1 VAAGH
6 IGCREDKM
14 KALILGGCADMA
26 VPLLKLLRD
35 DPGVKRVVLA
45 DLNAE
50 KAKRLAREYGKK
62 FEAAYCDANDAAGVT
77 ALMKGN
83 DVVFGYV
90 GPFYVFE
97 RPLAECA
104 IRAGTHYVSIADDY
118 DAYLE
123 VIKLEDDARAN
134 KVKILTGFGNSPGIT
149 QILSRKGY
157 NDVPG
162 TDRINVH
169 WCAGSDEDVGPSNL
183 THLFHIFNGTT
194 LQTIGG
200 REVRVKTGAGKK
212 LVEFPQPVG
221 ANHVYYTGH
230 AESVSLPRNLPG
242 LVEATLHGGT
252 KPHYIIRL
260 LKLLRV
266 LGLIKTHRRRAAMAH
281 FFHKIEGWF
290 ASKGIDR
297 SVGRID
303 IFGKKDG
310 KTLYKYFTYVG
321 HIAEITSIPAYVAA
335 KWLVKGAFDGI
346 PGGVY
351 AAERILEKP
360 DAFIA
365 DMRKLGVEIY
375 ESEIAAVS

>member
-1 VAAGH
+1 MARPL
-6 IGCREDKM
+6 IRLLRED
-14 KALILGGCADMA
+14 AE
-26 VPLLKLLRD
+26 
-35 DPGVKRVVLA
+35 VKRVVLA
-45 DLNAE
+45 DINVE
-50 KAKRLAREYGKK
+50 KARALAAENGNK
-62 FEAAYCDANDAAGVT
+62 FEAALCDARDEKAVT
-77 ALMKGN
+77 SLMRGN

-97 RPLAECA
+97 RPMARCA
-104 IRAGTHYVSIADDY
+104 IAAGTHYVSISDDY

-123 VIKLEDDARAN
+123 VITLEEEARRAG
-134 KVKILTGFGNSPGIT
+134 VKILTGFGNSPGIT

-157 NDVPG
+157 NDLPG
-162 TDRINVH
+162 VDRINVH

-212 LVEFPQPVG
+212 LVEFPQPIG
-221 ANHVYYTGH
+221 KNYVYYTGH

-252 KPHYIIRL
+252 KPHYIIKL

-266 LGLIKTHRRRAAMAH
+266 LGLIRTHRRRAAMAR

-290 ASKGIDR
+290 ASKGIDK

-303 IFGKKDG
+303 VFGRKDG
-310 KTLYKYFTYVG
+310 RVLYKYFTYVG

-335 KWLVKGAFDGI
+335 RWLAQRRFDGL

-351 AAERILEKP
+351 AAERLLEKP

-365 DMRKLGVEIY
+365 EMKKLGVEIF
-375 ESEIAAVS
+375 ESETVELPRA